1 MATVSQRVKQA
12 LAGCGKR
19 QVDMAAYFGVSRQAM
34 SNKVARDSWSAYDL
48 AKAATFCGG
57 KLAII
62 MPDGQNIVI
71 DEPSDGAS
79 RNPEDK
85 EEAPGS

>member
-19 QVDMAAYFGVSRQAM
+19 QVDMAEYFGVSRQAM

-48 AKAATFCGG
+48 AKAAAFCGA
-57 KLAII
+57 KLTII
-62 MPDGQNIVI
+62 MPDGQEIVI
-71 DEPSDGAS
+71 DEPIIENDNDPDAG
-79 RNPEDK
+79 
-85 EEAPGS
+85 